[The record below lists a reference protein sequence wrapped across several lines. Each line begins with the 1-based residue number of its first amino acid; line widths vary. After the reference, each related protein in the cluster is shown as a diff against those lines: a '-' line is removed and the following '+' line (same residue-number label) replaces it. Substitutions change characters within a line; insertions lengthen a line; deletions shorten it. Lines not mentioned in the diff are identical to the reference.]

1 MTTEHDDFVAFTLH
15 GELDLNRL
23 SIAMGIGNKY
33 RWEEPMLLN
42 PDDCSPLKQRTSG
55 APQCFLYYFG
65 AVVFVNCTDGLIRSF
80 CDRMSRFSDL
90 FSACPSSKFR
100 DTYSLKIEGN
110 DGFDITNDYA
120 VMPRLRPAFVDIICF
135 VIAKSVAL
143 ERIEEQVDLVLDEM
157 EGVMQLLEK
166 GSLALPDRKL
176 ARLASSILNFKY
188 KSIAHIMVLD
198 KPDFTWDNDDLDLL
212 YSRMANLFELSQ
224 RYQEIRAKSET
235 LMNITEVFTG
245 LSHARRAT
253 RLEWIIIILIALEIV
268 IYVVEIFLRR

>member
-198 KPDFTWDNDDLDLL
+198 KPDITWDNDDLDLL

-235 LMNITEVFTG
+235 LMDITEVFTG